1 MIGASTKRVSKV
13 SAPRVQPFLL
23 FTMRLRGTWNSVR
36 RRPGQYLIGLSLL
49 LLVYWGV
56 FTATR
61 RGVRFV
67 DRFLRFGNEDIAE
80 AILQRSLE
88 TLFLVLILGVTFS
101 VLTTA
106 VHTLYSSDDLPFL
119 LSLPV
124 APTRVFNLKVA
135 ETYLSAAMLPALF
148 TLPMLLALGVER
160 GAVWSYYPLALA
172 AVMALYALP
181 VALGCLLALILM
193 RVAPAGRVKEVATG
207 ASVVFAALFIFGLR
221 ALRPE
226 QLADMSLEE
235 LAIFLRRF
243 ASFEIT
249 WLPTSWTSQAVWG
262 ALSGTVTPGA
272 FVLAI
277 VALITLWLV
286 AGLAAF
292 AYREGWIRSLDS
304 GSPKLEPLARPT
316 PFYERFLER
325 FGQTGAIVA
334 KDIKLLFR
342 DPTQWSQLLVLI
354 ALAGVYLFSVGSFK
368 IDGLDSQRF
377 RDALGTMNLL
387 FMGFLLS
394 GVGIRMT
401 YPIVSL
407 EGEGFWMI
415 KTGPMSSRNI
425 VMSKFWHTMPTML
438 VLGTGLGL
446 TAALLLDVS
455 PTLAWAS
462 PIAGFCAALATTGLG
477 VGLGAA
483 FPKFNATSP
492 SEIPMA
498 AGGLLYMALSLAYA
512 ATMTLILAWP
522 AWQALRDPTAF
533 VWWTPQGG
541 IVLLAL
547 LLLTTFSTVLPLVY
561 GSYRLARY
569 EPGD

>member
-1 MIGASTKRVSKV
+1 
-13 SAPRVQPFLL
+13 
-23 FTMRLRGTWNSVR
+23 MRLRGTWNTIR
-36 RRPGQYLIGLSLL
+36 RRPGPYFIGLSLL

-56 FTATR
+56 FSVTR
-61 RGVRFV
+61 RGVRFA
-67 DRFLRFGNEDIAE
+67 DRFLRFGNQDIAE

-124 APTRVFNLKVA
+124 SPTHVFNLKVA
-135 ETYLSAAMLPALF
+135 ETYISAAMMPALF
-148 TLPMLLALGVER
+148 TFPVLLALGVER
-160 GAVWSYYPLALA
+160 SAVWSYYFLAGA
-172 AVMALYALP
+172 AVLALYALP

-207 ASVVFAALFIFGLR
+207 ASVVFAAVFIFSLR

-235 LAIFLRRF
+235 LALFLRRF
-243 ASFEIT
+243 ASFEIG

-262 ALSGTVTPGA
+262 ALTGTVTPGA
-272 FVLAI
+272 FVLAV
-277 VALITLWLV
+277 VAVLTLWFV
-286 AGLAAF
+286 AFLAAF

-304 GSPKLEPLARPT
+304 GTPKLEPLARPV
-316 PFYERFLER
+316 PLYERFLGR

-334 KDIKLLFR
+334 KDVKLLFR

-354 ALAGVYLFSVGSFK
+354 ALAGVYLFSVGSFTVE
-368 IDGLDSQRF
+368 GLDSQRF

-407 EGEGFWMI
+407 EGEGFWML
-415 KTGPMSSRNI
+415 KTGPLSSRGI
-425 VMSKFWHTMPTML
+425 VMSKFWHTLPTML

-446 TAALLLDVS
+446 AAALLLDVS

-462 PIAGFCAALATTGLG
+462 PVAGFCAALTTTGLG

-483 FPKFNATSP
+483 FPKFNATTP

-498 AGGLLYMALSLAYA
+498 AGGLVYMALSLGYA
-512 ATMTLILAWP
+512 ATITVILAWP
-522 AWQALRDPTAF
+522 AWQALRNPGAV
-533 VWWTPQGG
+533 VWWTPQGLL
-541 IVLLAL
+541 VLAAL
-547 LLLTTFSTVLPLVY
+547 FVLTALSTVLPLVY
-561 GSYRLARY
+561 GGYRLARF